1 MKIQTLFPYRSHI
14 FSATKQSLNEN
25 DVLFKKKQ
33 TLITQ
38 KKKKKKKKK
47 RHVLVGVYYFP
58 EFIKGVKT
66 ITQIQGKLREN
77 VEIVPP

>member
-38 KKKKKKKKK
+38 KKKK